1 MKLLV
6 FVLVAVVAL
15 SGGLVNAHESRPL
28 YFELTELEPDQ
39 FQLNWRFPASLAP
52 AERPS
57 VGFKG
62 NCQLDGSEH
71 LIAVSG
77 FIRLDCMNS
86 PSQMVLAFPSGNPS
100 LSTVLQYKRL
110 GFAPQMIQVGPG
122 EEVIP
127 LPERVREGGW
137 WSGYFALGVDH
148 ILGGLDHLLLV
159 ACLVLLLPN
168 LKALLLAVSGFTLA
182 HSLTLGLAALEFIT
196 VPMVI
201 VEALIALSIVALA
214 AELLYRDGPSLG
226 QRYPI
231 VVSATIGLLHGL
243 GFASALR
250 EMGLPEE
257 DVLTALF
264 AFNIGVEV
272 GQVGFV
278 VLFKFVLIAWYKIQS
293 APDIWR
299 RGFPELVGVLAAFW
313 FFQRLLLGLSE

>member
-1 MKLLV
+1 MKPLA
-6 FVLVAVVAL
+6 FVLIAVLAL
-15 SGGLVNAHESRPL
+15 TGGLVNAHESRPL
-28 YFELTELEPDQ
+28 YFELTELQPNQ
-39 FQLNWRFPASLAP
+39 FQLDWRFPASLAP
-52 AERPS
+52 FERPS
-57 VGFKG
+57 VGFEE
-62 NCQLDGSEH
+62 NCRLVGTEH

-77 FIRLDCMNS
+77 ILRLDCSDS
-86 PSQMVLAFPSGNPS
+86 PNQMVLTFPSGNPS
-100 LSTVLQYKRL
+100 LSTVLQYRRL
-110 GFAPQMIQVGPG
+110 GFASQMIQVGPG
-122 EEVIP
+122 KGVIP
-127 LPERVREGGW
+127 LPERVREGSW

-159 ACLVLLLPN
+159 ACLVLLLPS
-168 LKALLLAVSGFTLA
+168 LKALLLAVTGFTLA

-231 VVSATIGLLHGL
+231 LVSGTIGLLHGL

-250 EMGLPEE
+250 EMGLPQE
-257 DVLTALF
+257 DVLIALF
-264 AFNIGVEV
+264 AFNIGVEA
-272 GQVGFV
+272 GQLGFV
-278 VLFKFVLIAWYKIQS
+278 VLFKLIVIAWYKLQR

-313 FFQRLLLGLSE
+313 FFQRLLLGLTE